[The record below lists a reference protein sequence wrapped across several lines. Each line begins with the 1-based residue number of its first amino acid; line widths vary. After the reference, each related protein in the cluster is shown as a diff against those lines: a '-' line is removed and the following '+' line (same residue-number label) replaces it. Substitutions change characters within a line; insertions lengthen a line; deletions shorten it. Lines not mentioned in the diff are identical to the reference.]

1 MGTQTFAA
9 YLNQKELVLDYERWW
24 RVRGERKEEP
34 VQVLN
39 DKWDRGRRG
48 RRPCARGIT

>member
-1 MGTQTFAA
+1 MGRQTFAA
-9 YLNQKELVLDYERWW
+9 YLNQSELVLDYERWW

-39 DKWDRGRRG
+39 DKGGRGRRG
-48 RRPCARGIT
+48 TGPCARHIT